1 MLIHVH
7 YVHYVHVHKVK
18 AQKFLPPYPPPYRD
32 RGSISLSSGKPVVD
46 SLGVWPSKFDSRW
59 TIQVR
64 ARHFLRFL
72 IAYSSR
78 PQSRKKRLKITVF
91 RQRRREKRSCGRC
104 DHRIDLNRKIGV
116 LVRVR
121 SRPSYTGWGPRMRA
135 HKLDH
140 YLKMLFPAQND
151 NKLIVSIHPTTM
163 RHCIAPWAPYYIPRI
178 A

>member
-1 MLIHVH
+1 MFIHVH

-59 TIQVR
+59 TVR
-64 ARHFLRFL
+64 VRVTNFLRFL

-104 DHRIDLNRKIGV
+104 GYRIDLIRKTIGFVVILCRKQQFRELLEFSRSHAWSPARETRSESHPYQLLKRV
-116 LVRVR
+116 L
-121 SRPSYTGWGPRMRA
+121 
-135 HKLDH
+135 
-140 YLKMLFPAQND
+140 
-151 NKLIVSIHPTTM
+151 I
-163 RHCIAPWAPYYIPRI
+163 
-178 A
+178 

>member
-1 MLIHVH
+1 MFIHVH

-59 TIQVR
+59 TIRVR
-64 ARHFLRFL
+64 ATSFLRFM

-91 RQRRREKRSCGRC
+91 RPRRREKRSCGRC
-104 DHRIDLNRKIGV
+104 GYWIDLNRKRF
-116 LVRVR
+116 LVFGTGEVQSEFDGLGTTHASYVIQNLTKFTDFSADAAEENSVR
-121 SRPSYTGWGPRMRA
+121 RYVASR
-135 HKLDH
+135 
-140 YLKMLFPAQND
+140 
-151 NKLIVSIHPTTM
+151 
-163 RHCIAPWAPYYIPRI
+163 
-178 A
+178 

>member
-1 MLIHVH
+1 MFIHVH

-59 TIQVR
+59 TIRVR

-104 DHRIDLNRKIGV
+104 GYWIDLNRKTTGRIGTGEV
-116 LVRVR
+116 QSEFYGLGTTHA
-121 SRPSYTGWGPRMRA
+121 SYIIGDLT
-135 HKLDH
+135 KITVCCT
-140 YLKMLFPAQND
+140 K
-151 NKLIVSIHPTTM
+151 
-163 RHCIAPWAPYYIPRI
+163 
-178 A
+178 

>member
-1 MLIHVH
+1 MFIHVH

-59 TIQVR
+59 TIRVR
-64 ARHFLRFL
+64 TRVFLRFL

-91 RQRRREKRSCGRC
+91 RPRRREKRSCGRC
-104 DHRIDLNRKIGV
+104 GYRIDLNRKTTGRIG
-116 LVRVR
+116 
-121 SRPSYTGWGPRMRA
+121 TGEVQSELHGLGTTHA
-135 HKLDH
+135 SVKIQ
-140 YLKMLFPAQND
+140 A
-151 NKLIVSIHPTTM
+151 IHE
-163 RHCIAPWAPYYIPRI
+163 IAVFCTK
-178 A
+178 